1 MAEDSSSPG
10 EWRSAP
16 GGGPG
21 GERAITRAESRWLLI
36 MVGMLAVM
44 MTIVVGTSVVHALH
58 PPSNIEPIDPST
70 VHLAGEF
77 VEANLGSALERDGS
91 VTVRVIAQQYS
102 FVPDC
107 LTVPAR
113 TAVKFRLTSPDV
125 IHGFMIAETNV
136 NSMVVP
142 GFIAEVR
149 TRFETPGEYLVPCHE
164 FCGLG
169 HHAMWARITVV
180 PPDQF
185 PRLTPAQRT
194 SCAPL

>member
-1 MAEDSSSPG
+1 MAEDTSSRG
-10 EWRSAP
+10 DGGSASAE
-16 GGGPG
+16 GRG
-21 GERAITRAESRWLLI
+21 GEHAITHAESLWLLI

-70 VHLAGEF
+70 LHLAGEF

-107 LTVPAR
+107 LTVPAH

-142 GFIAEVR
+142 GFVSEVR

-169 HHAMWARITVV
+169 HHAMWARITVM